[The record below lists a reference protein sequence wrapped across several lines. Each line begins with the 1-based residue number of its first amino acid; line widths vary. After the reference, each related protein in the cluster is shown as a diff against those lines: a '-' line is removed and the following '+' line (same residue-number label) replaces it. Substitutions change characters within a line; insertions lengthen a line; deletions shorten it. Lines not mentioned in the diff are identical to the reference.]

1 MTVKLDKNK
10 LYFLP
15 LGGAGE
21 IGMNLNLYGYNNE
34 WLMVDLGVAFYDR
47 LGVDVMM
54 PNPQFIVERRKQLAG
69 LLLTHAHEDHI
80 GAVPYL
86 WEQLR
91 CPIYAT
97 PFTAE
102 MVRRKFHERRID
114 YGNNIHEL
122 SLKGHQKIGGF
133 DIELVTLTHSIP
145 EPNGVVIRTPAGT
158 VFHTGDWKID
168 PAPMIGD
175 PVDADKLKALGD
187 EGVLAMICDSTNVFY
202 EGESGSEGDVRD
214 NLKSIIKTYKKER
227 VFVTCF
233 ASNLARLETVA
244 LAAQEAG
251 RRVVLLGRSF
261 DRMVEVA
268 RANGYLKEVGQFID
282 VDAAASMPAHKVLY
296 LCSGSQGEPR
306 AALNRI
312 AGGTMKNVKIQ
323 EGDIVLFSSR
333 VIPGNERSIN
343 AIKNKLIRQGVH
355 VITRHDL
362 DLHVSGHP
370 ARSELEQMY
379 DWIRPKI
386 LVPVHGEL
394 QHMVEQAR
402 LGKRH
407 GIPEVVVPENGT
419 LIELFEG
426 DAGIIDQM
434 PAGRLALDGNAL
446 VTFDHAVL
454 KDRHFLEI
462 NGMVCV
468 TLVLDKK
475 NQLKDTLMTLKGFVA
490 HSTLVDALYLAIEEA
505 FHSVP
510 KSSIED
516 DGALQDAVQKAVRRL
531 VFQEHGKKPV
541 TVVHC
546 ARGI

>member
-1 MTVKLDKNK
+1 MTKVKLDKNK

-15 LGGAGE
+15 LGGSGE
-21 IGMNLNLYGYNNE
+21 IGMNLNLYGYNDQ
-34 WLMVDLGVAFYDR
+34 WLMVDLGISFYDR
-47 LGVDVMM
+47 LGIDVMM
-54 PNPQFIVERRKQLAG
+54 PNPQFIIEKRKQLAG

-86 WEQLR
+86 WDQLR

-102 MVRRKFHERRID
+102 LVRRKFQERQID
-114 YGNNIHEL
+114 YGDSIHEL
-122 SLKGHQKIGGF
+122 SLRGHQQIGCF

-145 EPNGVVIRTPAGT
+145 EPNGVVIRTPAGS

-168 PAPMIGD
+168 PAPMIGE
-175 PVDADKLKALGD
+175 PIDANQLKALGD
-187 EGVLAMICDSTNVFY
+187 EGILAMVCDSTNVFH
-202 EGESGSEGDVRD
+202 EGESGSEGEVRE
-214 NLKSIIKTYKKER
+214 NLKSIIASYKKER
-227 VFVTCF
+227 IFVTCF

-244 LAAQEAG
+244 LAGQAAG

-261 DRMVEVA
+261 GRMVEVA
-268 RANGYLKEVGQFID
+268 RANGYLKDVAEF
-282 VDAAASMPAHKVLY
+282 VDAGVAASMPAHKVLY

-312 AGGTMKNVKIQ
+312 ADGSMKNVSIH
-323 EGDIVLFSSR
+323 EGDVVLFSSR

-343 AIKNKLIRQGVH
+343 AIKNKLIRLGVR

-379 DWIRPKI
+379 EWIRPKI

-394 QHMVEQAR
+394 QHMVEQGR

-407 GIPEVVVPENGT
+407 GIPEIVVPENGT
-419 LIELFEG
+419 IIELSEG
-426 DAGIIDQM
+426 DAGIVAEV
-434 PAGRLALDGNAL
+434 PAGRLALDGSSL
-446 VTFDHAVL
+446 VTFDHGTL
-454 KDRHFLEI
+454 KDRRLLEN
-462 NGMVCV
+462 NGMVSV
-468 TLVLDKK
+468 TIVLDKK
-475 NQLKDTLMTLKGFVA
+475 NQLKDTLLTIKGFVA
-490 HSTLVDALYLAIEEA
+490 HSTLMDELYSAIDEA
-505 FHSVP
+505 FHALPRSATGEEG
-510 KSSIED
+510 SIQ
-516 DGALQDAVQKAVRRL
+516 GAIQKAIRRL

-541 TVVHC
+541 TIVHC
-546 ARGI
+546 VHG

>member
-1 MTVKLDKNK
+1 MTKVKLDKNK

-15 LGGAGE
+15 LGGSGE
-21 IGMNLNLYGYNNE
+21 IGMNLNLYGYNDQ
-34 WLMVDLGVAFYDR
+34 WLMVDLGVSFYDR
-47 LGVDVMM
+47 LGIDVMM
-54 PNPQFIVERRKQLAG
+54 PNPQFIIENRKQLAG

-86 WEQLR
+86 WEQLQ

-102 MVRRKFHERRID
+102 LVRRKFQERHID
-114 YGNNIHEL
+114 YGDSIHEL
-122 SLKGHQKIGGF
+122 SLKGHQKIGCF

-145 EPNGVVIRTPAGT
+145 EPNGVVIRTPAGS

-168 PAPMIGD
+168 PAPMIGE
-175 PVDADKLKALGD
+175 PIDADQLKALGD
-187 EGVLAMICDSTNVFY
+187 EGVLAMVCDSTNVFH
-202 EGESGSEGDVRD
+202 EGEAGSEGEVRE
-214 NLKSIIKTYKKER
+214 NLKSIIGGYKKER

-244 LAAQEAG
+244 LAAKEAG

-261 DRMVEVA
+261 GRMVEVA
-268 RANGYLKEVGQFID
+268 RANGYLKEVPEF
-282 VDAAASMPAHKVLY
+282 VDATAAASMPAHKVLY

-312 AGGTMKNVKIQ
+312 ANGAMKNVTIQ

-343 AIKNKLIRQGVH
+343 AIKNKLIRLGVR

-394 QHMVEQAR
+394 QHMVEQGR

-407 GIPEVVVPENGT
+407 GIPEIVVPENGT
-419 LIELFEG
+419 IVDLTEG
-426 DAGIIDQM
+426 DAGIVEQV
-434 PAGRLALDGNAL
+434 PAGRLALDGSSL
-446 VTFDHAVL
+446 VTFDHATL
-454 KDRHFLEI
+454 KERRLLET
-462 NGMVCV
+462 NGMICI
-468 TLVLDKK
+468 TLVLDRK
-475 NQLKDTLMTLKGFVA
+475 NQLKDTLLTVKGFVA
-490 HSTLVDALYLAIEEA
+490 HSTLLDDLYLAVEEA
-505 FHSVP
+505 FHTIPRSGVG
-510 KSSIED
+510 ED
-516 DGALQDAVQKAVRRL
+516 GTIQGAIQKAVRRL
-531 VFQEHGKKPV
+531 VFHEHNKKPV
-541 TVVHC
+541 TIVHC
-546 ARGI
+546 VRG